1 MKKIIEIEINLKEH
15 ELHVLTNARGDTFS
29 FNPTKGVGEE
39 LDSFF
44 QGAKTYELPPDP
56 PEFISR
62 CCGRCDGVN
71 ELCYADMECDKH
83 IKEGCEICHGPRMI
97 PNPEY
102 KHDI

>member
-44 QGAKTYELPPDP
+44 QGAKTHELPNGKCLKLDLKVK
-56 PEFISR
+56 S
-62 CCGRCDGVN
+62 N
-71 ELCYADMECDKH
+71 LCQ
-83 IKEGCEICHGPRMI
+83 
-97 PNPEY
+97 
-102 KHDI
+102 